1 MREQSKTT
9 NNNATHYYTEEIPE
23 INDDFFQME
32 GESQDDNQQ
41 LSENDF
47 KDAEQPEEVDI
58 YQQKQMMY
66 KISSAEIIEEDAE
79 GEALESNLGTATAR
93 GRLPSSARMSVL
105 KSSLIALRH

>member
-1 MREQSKTT
+1 
-9 NNNATHYYTEEIPE
+9 
-23 INDDFFQME
+23 
-32 GESQDDNQQ
+32 
-41 LSENDF
+41 
-47 KDAEQPEEVDI
+47 
-58 YQQKQMMY
+58 MMY